1 MVRAV
6 RDPLPVKPLVDQLV
20 ADLLVLVGGYP
31 AGARHLAETSGQP
44 ASVINL
50 TEERLR
56 RAEPGHSRVADGMS

>member
-31 AGARHLAETSGQP
+31 AGARNLAETSGQQRRSSTSPRKGCVAPNP
-44 ASVINL
+44 A
-50 TEERLR
+50 TRGWPM
-56 RAEPGHSRVADGMS
+56 A